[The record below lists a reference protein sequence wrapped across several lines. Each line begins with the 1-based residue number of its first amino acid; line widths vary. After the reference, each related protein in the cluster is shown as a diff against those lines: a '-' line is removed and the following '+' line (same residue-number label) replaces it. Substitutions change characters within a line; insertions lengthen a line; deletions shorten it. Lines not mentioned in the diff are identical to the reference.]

1 METTFEI
8 WKTSRETYLNFL
20 EKYSLE
26 QLNKIPEG
34 FSNNLIWNV
43 AHVLVSQQKLV
54 YALSELPLNVS
65 QELVEKYQNGT
76 KPEGFVSSEELTEV
90 KDLLLSTIVKTEL
103 DYSQG
108 VFKTFN
114 SYQTKTGFYIANL
127 QNAFEFNSYHEGIH
141 LGVMLQLKRFL

>member
-1 METTFEI
+1 METTFKI
-8 WKTSRETYLNFL
+8 WKTSRKTYLNFL

-43 AHVLVSQQKLV
+43 VHVIVSQQKLV

-76 KPEGFVSSEELTEV
+76 KPEGFVSSEELAEI
-90 KDLLLSTIVKTEL
+90 KELLLSTIVKTEL

-108 VFKTFN
+108 IFKTFN
-114 SYQTKTGFYIANL
+114 SYQTKTGFHIANL
-127 QNAFEFNSYHEGIH
+127 QNAFEFNNYHEGIH
-141 LGVMLQLKRFL
+141 LGVMLQLKKFL

>member
-54 YALSELPLNVS
+54 YALSELPFNVS

-76 KPEGFVSSEELTEV
+76 KPEGFVSSEELAEI

-103 DYSQG
+103 DYSEG

-127 QNAFEFNSYHEGIH
+127 QNAFEFNNYHEGIH
-141 LGVMLQLKRFL
+141 LGVMFQIKKFL